1 MTEYGTSSPISA
13 GTFDILS
20 TPSVQITPSIPS
32 SPDMSFTSQVS
43 SAPVSPSSPLPDDET
58 MAEDEEIC
66 PPTPEGLSRRQYNLF
81 KRNRKAALKTA
92 KVMAEV
98 IEEMDDVAE
107 DAAAELALPAG
118 YQKGDFGRQARKLIK
133 SNDKHG
139 MLSPGTHKVV
149 KPAVVR
155 HYSYKKDFKV
165 AERLAERK
173 SRKNGGIRMI

>member
-1 MTEYGTSSPISA
+1 MTDYSTSSPISA
-13 GTFDILS
+13 GTFDIPSTPNVPS
-20 TPSVQITPSIPS
+20 TPSVSSTPNVPS
-32 SPDMSFTSQVS
+32 TPVDPPSPCLQ
-43 SAPVSPSSPLPDDET
+43 DET
-58 MAEDEEIC
+58 MTEDEEIF

-81 KRNRKAALKTA
+81 KRNRKATLKAA
-92 KVMAEV
+92 KMMAQAM
-98 IEEMDDVAE
+98 EEMTDATEDVNAE
-107 DAAAELALPAG
+107 PSSPEG
-118 YQKGDFGRQARKLIK
+118 YKEGDFGRQARKLLK

-155 HYSYKKDFKV
+155 YYSYKRDFRV

>member
-1 MTEYGTSSPISA
+1 MTGNSTSSSTSA
-13 GTFDILS
+13 GTFDYLS
-20 TPSVQITPSIPS
+20 TPNVPS
-32 SPDMSFTSQVS
+32 SPDAFFTPQVS
-43 SAPVSPSSPLPDDET
+43 SPPASPSSPLPDDET
-58 MAEDEEIC
+58 MVEDGVDL

-92 KVMAEV
+92 KVMDEV
-98 IEEMDDVAE
+98 IEEIGSVAE
-107 DAAAELALPAG
+107 DAAAEASLPAG
-118 YQKGDFGRQARKLIK
+118 YQKGDFGRQARKLIE